1 MKADKRGRLPRWRR
15 RLNAWFGLI
24 VGVMI
29 LIGAGVG
36 YFSPH
41 DYPAGARENAPDY
54 WIVVG
59 VTALLIASALIVLS
73 IRELRRI
80 PPGDEDD

>member
-1 MKADKRGRLPRWRR
+1 MKSEDRGPPRWRR
-15 RLNAWFGLI
+15 RLNAWFALI
-24 VGVMI
+24 AGVMI

-41 DYPAGARENAPDY
+41 DYPAGDRQYDPDY

-59 VTALLIASALIVLS
+59 VTALLLASALIVRS